1 MSASVAPAAD
11 IYRYTDGRWMTGS
24 IFNIDTHNRIL
35 STHSLRSK
43 ADLIDS
49 ILKQLSIF
57 AARSFSLWEPIGR
70 ISAFFDSN
78 AAVSTDVATPTPTR
92 SGGQA
97 FKP

>member
-49 ILKQLSIF
+49 ILKQLFHLCSALVLIVGT
-57 AARSFSLWEPIGR
+57 IGR